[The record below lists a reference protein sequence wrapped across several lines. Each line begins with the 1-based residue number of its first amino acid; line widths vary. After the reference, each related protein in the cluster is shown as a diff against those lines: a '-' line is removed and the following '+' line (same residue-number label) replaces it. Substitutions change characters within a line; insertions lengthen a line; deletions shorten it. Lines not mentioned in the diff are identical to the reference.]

1 MIYGAR
7 IEYVDQHTL
16 WIKAKN
22 PIHAKKQLKAHIR
35 RMAYPITRAELFR
48 PMHEEQASGVLA
60 TMKKRTF
67 KFKNH
72 NKNANRRVK

>member
-16 WIKAKN
+16 WIRAKN
-22 PIHAKKQLKAHIR
+22 PAHAKKQLIAHIR
-35 RMAYPITRAELFR
+35 RITYPIIRAELFR

-60 TMKKRTF
+60 TMKTRTF
-67 KFKNH
+67 KLKDH
-72 NKNANRRVK
+72 NKPSTKGRK